1 MWIVKCDT
9 TYPVLPDTLDSPAES
24 VPLNRMSCIL
34 HLKYQNILC
43 RNKSFIL
50 KQHRTRD
57 TCNNETGHSYCHL
70 KHAASLINYA
80 SWNPLLPM
88 KEMSHMTLHL
98 IAIWHLKRTIQHGM
112 QLLSAQIH
120 TQKGLDDVLLSQGWC
135 PVLRRTAYSN
145 VFWLTVFVS
154 TAQSSHARSK
164 LQLVNSAPQGTNGIQ
179 KENRSCII
187 LLVQTACYNV
197 FWLTVFVSTA
207 VEWC

>member
-1 MWIVKCDT
+1 MPNAPKYSGSALLCSPSKVQANKNRKEKNPHVHNRFSAKKASSPKRKNLQKPSLWDGKNRNIWVWIVKCDT

-112 QLLSAQIH
+112 QLLSA
-120 TQKGLDDVLLSQGWC
+120 
-135 PVLRRTAYSN
+135 
-145 VFWLTVFVS
+145 
-154 TAQSSHARSK
+154 
-164 LQLVNSAPQGTNGIQ
+164 
-179 KENRSCII
+179 
-187 LLVQTACYNV
+187 
-197 FWLTVFVSTA
+197 
-207 VEWC
+207 